1 MASYGDYCPM
11 SRAAE
16 IFATRWTPVI
26 VRNLLLGCRTF
37 SELRE
42 AAPGISRSL
51 LTQRL
56 RMLEHHGVVERRPG
70 AGGTHVYELTEAGR
84 SLQAV
89 CESLGSW
96 GQHWLELAPAHFDAA
111 RVLLHLTNMVEA
123 ATLPDRR
130 TVLRFDV
137 TAPQRE
143 SYWLLLDAPRIEV
156 CRRPPG
162 DEDDLIVRTSSEALV
177 RWPLGELSLGHALH
191 AGSISLEGPRSLQRL
206 LASWGGQGGYPKPAS
221 RQRAMPSPPTG
232 SSSGAGSRAIRSRA
246 ASTSARSSPRRMS

>member
-16 IFATRWTPVI
+16 IFATRWTPII

-56 RMLEHHGVVERRPG
+56 RMLEHHGIVERRPG
-70 AGGTHVYELTEAGR
+70 AGGTQIYELTEAGR

-89 CESLGSW
+89 CEALGSW
-96 GQHWLELAPAHFDAA
+96 GQQWIELGPEHFDAA
-111 RVLLHLTNMVEA
+111 RVLLHLRNMVEPA
-123 ATLPDRR
+123 SLPEQR

-162 DEDDLIVRTSSEALV
+162 DNDDLVVRASSQALV
-177 RWPLGELSLGHALH
+177 RWHLGELTLGHAMH
-191 AGSISLEGPRSLQRL
+191 AGSIELEGPRRLQQL
-206 LASWGGQGGYPKPAS
+206 LASWGGQVRYPEP
-221 RQRAMPSPPTG
+221 RQSAMPSPPTG
-232 SSSGAGSRAIRSRA
+232 SSSGTGRRAIRSRA
-246 ASTSARSSPRRMS
+246 A